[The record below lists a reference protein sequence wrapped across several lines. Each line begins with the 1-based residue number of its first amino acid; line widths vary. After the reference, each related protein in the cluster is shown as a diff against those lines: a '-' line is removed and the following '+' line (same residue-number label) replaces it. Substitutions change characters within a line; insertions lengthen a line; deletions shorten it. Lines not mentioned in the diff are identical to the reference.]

1 MGADLDR
8 NRELIFDHERAFAR
22 QIAGQV
28 VDKPQLAMWM
38 ILIPI
43 FFVFYFFQLKRY
55 KNGLK
60 DFASN
65 FLVSRERTLDEVWE
79 AATSKKQVD
88 LDKLVALST
97 TPAESKDQYRLWVE
111 ALAEHFQLL
120 LSSQGETYEALVR
133 DAYKKKSSYQKGLK
147 NLNRIEADYHQALA
161 AHLPGEEESI
171 KAVIASM
178 QSSVKEL
185 RRTQAE
191 EIFP

>member
-1 MGADLDR
+1 MGADFDR
-8 NRELIFDHERAFAR
+8 NRELIFEHERAFAR

-60 DFASN
+60 DFARN

-79 AATSKKQVD
+79 AATSNKQVD
-88 LDKLVALST
+88 LEKIVAVST
-97 TPAESKDQYRLWVE
+97 TPAESKDQYRVWVE

-120 LSSQGETYEALVR
+120 LKSQGDTYEALVR
-133 DAYKKKSSYQKGLK
+133 DAYKKKSSYQKELK

-161 AHLPGEEESI
+161 AHLPGEQESI

-185 RRTQAE
+185 RRSQAE

>member
-1 MGADLDR
+1 MGADFDR
-8 NRELIFDHERAFAR
+8 NRELIFEHERAFAR
-22 QIAGQV
+22 QIAGKV

-60 DFASN
+60 DFARN

-79 AATSKKQVD
+79 AATSNKQVD
-88 LDKLVALST
+88 LEKIVAVST
-97 TPAESKDQYRLWVE
+97 TPAESKDQYRVWVE

-120 LSSQGETYEALVR
+120 LKSQGDTYEALVR
-133 DAYKKKSSYQKGLK
+133 DAYKKKSSYQKELK
-147 NLNRIEADYHQALA
+147 NLNRIEADYHRALA
-161 AHLPGEEESI
+161 AHLPGEQESI
-171 KAVIASM
+171 KAVITSM

-185 RRTQAE
+185 RRSQAE